1 VSFPNN
7 HLQYAITWFMLSA
20 GVLGFFLF
28 WARRLLADERG
39 RATLVTG
46 SRRP

>member
-1 VSFPNN
+1 
-7 HLQYAITWFMLSA
+7 MLSA

-28 WARRLLADERG
+28 WARRLLADERA